1 MLHSAGGFMT
11 TTSCPTRKPQQQ
23 CWRKY
28 LAEELRGLC
37 AGRRKAGGR
46 DRDDFGEPT
55 SYPRSRIAQQ

>member
-1 MLHSAGGFMT
+1 
-11 TTSCPTRKPQQQ
+11 
-23 CWRKY
+23 
-28 LAEELRGLC
+28 LRGLC